1 LRSLNIGVYAPTRC
15 SATAV
20 VISGFIPART
30 AGGGIE
36 GCGTERLVV
45 PWRFASVIAS
55 VLIVAAI
62 LLVIPC
68 LLARG
73 VKLLRI
79 PRNENCLS
87 IERRL

>member
-1 LRSLNIGVYAPTRC
+1 
-15 SATAV
+15 
-20 VISGFIPART
+20 VISGFIPRT
-30 AGGGIE
+30 AGGGAGGGREGIE

-62 LLVIPC
+62 LLIIPY

-73 VKLLRI
+73 VKTPARV

-87 IERRL
+87 IEGRLRAAR